1 MIKLS
6 QRDPKWCIPPV
17 YLGPSTCTVY
27 QFGCTTTCIS
37 MFSDYFNEFKN
48 PMILARSLE
57 YTKEGYL
64 LWNSIG
70 RVFKGF
76 QFKWRFYTFDKAII
90 AEALKNPAKTVL
102 LNVDGGKHWVAAVRA
117 IPFTKTY
124 WVHDPWDGKAKL
136 YGGVVGG
143 AVLIKK

>member
-6 QRDPKWCIPPV
+6 QRDPKWSSV
-17 YLGPSTCTVY
+17 KMGESQETLGKS
-27 QFGCTTTCIS
+27 GCTTTCIS
-37 MFSDYFNEFKN
+37 MFSDYFKQFKN

-70 RVFKGF
+70 RVFRGF
-76 QFKWRFYTFDKAII
+76 EFKWRFYTFDKAII
-90 AEALKNPAKTVL
+90 AEALKNPSKTVL
-102 LNVDGGKHWVAAVRA
+102 LNVDGGKHWVAAVRS
-117 IPFTKTY
+117 IPLTSKY
-124 WVHDPWDGKAKL
+124 WVHDPWDGKAKV